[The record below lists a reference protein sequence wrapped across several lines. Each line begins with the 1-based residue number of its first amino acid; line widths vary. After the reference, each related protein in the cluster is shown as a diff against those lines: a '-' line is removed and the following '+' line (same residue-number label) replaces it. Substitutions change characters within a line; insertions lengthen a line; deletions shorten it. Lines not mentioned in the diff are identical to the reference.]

1 MPFSE
6 QKNVLQGNTF
16 SKKKKRSTS
25 SGIGEQSNVNKITI
39 KTLAASSN
47 NATNE
52 LSVMLEGAKLTITNP
67 HLSVDSTKFPDALF
81 KKPTTYSKQILK
93 VENGKNLIIP
103 PYKITRKSD
112 GQQRS
117 VPLSNF
123 SFTISYE
130 KVVPA
135 PDVDEIFKK
144 SYADIQFRNLR
155 TFSGDVYKAKIFTKE
170 KGSQG
175 DFEKIADVVLDA
187 QNQLVDKTGAT
198 GFEHIGLFYTSSIID
213 NSWVSS
219 SNQSS
224 ASINNTFIAA
234 GALLSGS
241 NEENGS
247 DFTFV
252 TSGSY
257 DLQRNEDFI
266 VSFDTYFFKENK
278 KDSDGNI
285 TKQAELEVFLTGSA
299 ISPNSTGSE
308 YSLGV
313 VDNTFEGMK
322 NKNDGQINNVF
333 NYFKTHNKRVSLP
346 NTKLGF
352 RVKSGRFVI
361 ANVSLEPF
369 AEKNFNPQSFR
380 TLIPMPKP
388 VKRGQR
394 FDFFT
399 EFYDYNNNKADF
411 EAQTS
416 ASIVFDGA
424 PQIIADGVD
433 ALLTGSVFL
442 GSVTGSGI
450 ELHGGSAYMRS
461 LGYDGFNDTI
471 SNNVG
476 GFLIF
481 SGSVSQSMG
490 TTENYEGVGLE
501 IVDAHG
507 DTDRFLKFR
516 TNPSE
521 FTVQTDQF
529 FFGKE
534 GQFISGS
541 NGNIIISSSNFFL
554 GDDNGA
560 FVSGSNGNIN
570 ISSSNFFLGGGSSFI
585 SGSNGNIEITSSNF
599 HLDND
604 GSVTMAGEI
613 TAEAGGTIGG
623 WDIGTNT
630 ISDLNASGKGIE
642 LKSDASTPIITI
654 KEDSNNKIELFH
666 TTTNNF
672 GLIGTSGGSV
682 VFRLGSTNQI
692 GGFGITATAVSSS
705 NNNLILKNS
714 GQITGSTVLFSGGKI
729 GGFDLTS
736 NSISSSNNNLR
747 LKDNG
752 QITGSDV
759 LFDGGDI
766 GGFSI
771 TNNSISSSNNKL
783 RLKDSGQITG
793 SDVLFSGGEIG
804 GFLITDNTIETSD
817 FVSGLKGIRL
827 STANNGSIEAEEAK
841 IRGTL
846 KTTVFEKESVNAVGG
861 QLIVANSTAITG
873 SDVAKTDT
881 TMSVENVTGFAPD
894 EILLIKKVSG
904 SGFSTEYVQVI
915 SSSLDFNSDTNF
927 QGKLMVSRSFGSSAT
942 YNPSLHSGSITT
954 TTATG
959 STYTPGQVIV
969 STGKVNTGFIKLNA
983 NPNDSATPFIDIV
996 ERTGSGVFDVDLK
1009 ARLGDLSGLS
1019 SGLVGSS
1026 PGFGLFSENVFLTGK
1041 ITATSGEIGGFGISD
1056 NSVSSSNNNII
1067 LRDSGQ
1073 LTASNFLFSGGRI
1086 TSGVTIEG
1094 TVSADTILTPA
1105 TQSGGGANTIEFA
1118 SSSID
1123 ANGNA
1128 RFRSGSIGGLKIDTG
1143 SLFIGTGVHGNS
1155 NTSFFVNA
1163 DGQFSLKDKL
1173 VWDGSSL
1180 SIDGTISVGSMNGAV
1195 SGAAQIATDIS
1206 GSSVSA
1212 SNSATTTGEKGISD
1226 AGLASSQAA
1235 AAQNAVDTLETQL
1248 LLTSDG
1254 VKLLDNSNVAVAN
1267 FGTNV
1272 IIGTTGSNEENVF
1285 IDSDSVDVR
1294 SGTDVLSSFG
1304 STTTIG
1310 STSTEHMKISGS
1322 GLEFKSGSVSKFQ
1335 IHRGGVQIGSSG
1347 GGISFDLNGN
1357 ATFNGSIAIG
1367 SMNGSVSSS
1376 AQISAD
1382 ISGSAVSGASAA
1394 MGTAATGVSGSAA
1407 ASADAA
1413 TGIANAATAQAAVDE
1428 IETQLVLTNDG
1439 VKLLNDSSVAVANF
1453 GTTLVIG
1460 TTGSNEENVLIDND
1474 SVDIRSGTSALAS
1487 FGSTTTIGDTSG
1499 EHISIDANSIDI
1511 KTAANVTVMSA
1522 SADGIE
1528 MSGSI
1533 KAGAGEIGGWTI
1545 NSAHLQG
1552 GPVKLDRAGQIQ
1564 VTGSTFQGSDEKEV
1578 IASISG
1584 SRGNLAEGAV
1594 FLIEREG
1601 IINSAANV
1609 PILRINTSQSYD
1621 DPTDYTNN
1629 VDKKAMSMTFA
1640 DGSNTGGNAKATGSR
1655 TVSGSGGADSWGGP
1669 IFFKADSSSELD
1681 DFELATSMAS
1691 NEMMDSG
1698 EPNNVVELTFDELQ
1712 VRFTDLD
1719 GGSNKAQFQYKIQ
1732 VFQGDT
1738 NASASSELVSEF
1750 RFSDVLTQGVNS
1762 GLNIPPVTLNKQF
1775 FFLQLTG
1782 TGYDEINST
1791 HEDGNVFQVHGG
1803 DGQQGTATP
1812 IQGTQ
1817 FLPKV
1822 RLNGLG
1828 FQTYAGANQ
1837 HVTFGADNKVVGDM
1851 YVRKTSTATRGNMF
1865 VQGSVAIGGLA
1876 IDADNELFVDGNI
1889 AATGNITAFF
1899 TSDERLKNNVVRI
1912 EDGLSIINQLRP
1924 IEFEWDEK
1932 SPFYHDKFRDYGL
1945 IAQEVEK
1952 VLPNIVGE
1960 MKDGYK
1966 GIKYEKIIPFLVDSI
1981 QQLTKRVEELEG
1993 K

>member
-1 MPFSE
+1 MPFNE

-16 SKKKKRSTS
+16 SKKKKKSTS

-52 LSVMLEGAKLTITNP
+52 LSVMLEGAKLTITDP
-67 HLSVDSTKFPDALF
+67 HLSVDSAKFPDALF

-103 PYKITRKSD
+103 PYKITRRSD

-135 PDVDEIFKK
+135 PDVDEVFKK

-224 ASINNTFIAA
+224 ASINNTYIAA

-257 DLQRNEDFI
+257 DLQRNEDYI

-278 KDSDGNI
+278 KDSNGDT

-299 ISPNSTGSE
+299 ISPSSTGSE

-394 FDFFT
+394 FDFFA

-424 PQIIADGVD
+424 PQIIADGTD
-433 ALLTGSVFL
+433 AVLTGSVFL
-442 GSVTGSGI
+442 GSTQGQGI

-461 LGYDGFNDTI
+461 LGYNGFDRTI
-471 SNNVG
+471 GENLG
-476 GFLIF
+476 GFMIF
-481 SGSVSQSMG
+481 SGSVSQSIN
-490 TTENYEGVGLE
+490 TSQSYDGVGLE

-541 NGNIIISSSNFFL
+541 NGNIVISSSNFFL
-554 GDDNGA
+554 GDDNAA
-560 FVSGSNGNIN
+560 FISGSNGNIN

-604 GSVTMAGEI
+604 GSVTMQGTI

-623 WDIGTNT
+623 FTINSDNLTATNFV
-630 ISDLNASGKGIE
+630 LN
-642 LKSDASTPIITI
+642 
-654 KEDSNNKIELFH
+654 
-666 TTTNNF
+666 TTDKALT
-672 GLIGTSGGSV
+672 
-682 VFRLGSTNQI
+682 LGSGNSVFIADADDGIQLGHATFASAPFSVTPAGVLKAEAGEI
-692 GGFGITATAVSSS
+692 GGFGLGATTISSS
-705 NNNLILKNS
+705 NNNLILKDS

-894 EILLIKKVSG
+894 EILLIKKISG

-1056 NSVSSSNNNII
+1056 NSVSSSNDNII

-1086 TSGVTIEG
+1086 TSDVTIEG
-1094 TVSADTILTPA
+1094 SVSANSILTPS
-1105 TQSGGGANTIEFA
+1105 TIGGAA
-1118 SSSID
+1118 SNVGNASASID

-1128 RFRSGSIGGLKIDTG
+1128 VFRSGSIGGLRIDTG

-1163 DGQFSLKDKL
+1163 DGKFSLKDKL
-1173 VWDGSSL
+1173 VWDGSNL
-1180 SIDGTISVGSMNGAV
+1180 SVNGTITLGASSDLSSTDFYSDVNSFSGSAQNNLNTLGEHTSSMN
-1195 SGAAQIATDIS
+1195 TRT
-1206 GSSVSA
+1206 GSL
-1212 SNSATTTGEKGISD
+1212 D
-1226 AGLASSQAA
+1226 
-1235 AAQNAVDTLETQL
+1235 DLETQVVISNDGMDL
-1248 LLTSDG
+1248 LNANTNELVSSFRTNIHLNRG
-1254 VKLLDNSNVAVAN
+1254 NVV
-1267 FGTNV
+1267 
-1272 IIGTTGSNEENVF
+1272 IGTTGSNEENVL

-1310 STSTEHMKISGS
+1310 NTSTEHMKISGS

-1367 SMNGSVSSS
+1367 SMNGAASGSSQLPEIATAQSSS
-1376 AQISAD
+1376 DSA
-1382 ISGSAVSGASAA
+1382 
-1394 MGTAATGVSGSAA
+1394 TATGEQGIS
-1407 ASADAA
+1407 DAA
-1413 TGIANAATAQAAVDE
+1413 TADTKATNAQNAVDTL
-1428 IETQLVLTNDG
+1428 ETQLVLTNDG
-1439 VKLLNDSSVAVANF
+1439 VKLLNNSSVAVANF

-1460 TTGSNEENVLIDND
+1460 TTGSNEENVLIDSD

-1552 GPVKLDRAGQIQ
+1552 GSVKLDRAGLIQI
-1564 VTGSTFQGSDEKEV
+1564 TGSTFQGTDEKEV
-1578 IASISG
+1578 VAKISG
-1584 SRGNLAEGAV
+1584 SRGNLGDGAAI
-1594 FLIEREG
+1594 LIEREG
-1601 IINSAANV
+1601 IINGAANV
-1609 PILRINTSQSYD
+1609 PVLRLNTSQSYD

-1629 VDKKAMSMTFA
+1629 VDKKAMTMTFA

-1655 TVSGSGGADSWGGP
+1655 AVSGSYGADSWGGP
-1669 IFFKADSSSELD
+1669 IFFKADSSSDLT

-1712 VRFTDLD
+1712 VRFKDLIAT
-1719 GGSNKAQFQYKIQ
+1719 GSNKAQFQYKIQ
-1732 VFQGDT
+1732 VFQNDT

-1791 HEDGNVFQVHGG
+1791 HGDGNTFEVHGG

-1851 YVRKTSTATRGNMF
+1851 FVRKTSTATRGNMF

-1912 EDGLSIINQLRP
+1912 EDGLSIVNQLRP

-1932 SPFYHDKFRDYGL
+1932 SPFYHDKFKDYGL

-1966 GIKYEKIIPFLVDSI
+1966 GIKYEKIIPFLIDSI
-1981 QQLTKRVEELEG
+1981 QQLTKRVEELED

>member
-1 MPFSE
+1 MPFNE
-6 QKNVLQGNTF
+6 EKNVLQGNTF
-16 SKKKKRSTS
+16 SKKKKKSTS

-52 LSVMLEGAKLTITNP
+52 LSVMLEGAKLTITDP
-67 HLSVDSTKFPDALF
+67 HLSVDSAKFPDALF

-103 PYKITRKSD
+103 PYKITRRSD

-135 PDVDEIFKK
+135 PDVDEVFKK

-224 ASINNTFIAA
+224 ASINNTYIAA

-257 DLQRNEDFI
+257 DLQRNEDYI

-278 KDSDGNI
+278 KDSNGDT

-299 ISPNSTGSE
+299 ISPSSTGSE

-424 PQIIADGVD
+424 PQIIADGTD
-433 ALLTGSVFL
+433 AVLTGSVFL
-442 GSVTGSGI
+442 GSTQGQGI

-461 LGYDGFNDTI
+461 LGYNGFDRTI
-471 SNNVG
+471 GENLG
-476 GFLIF
+476 GFMIF
-481 SGSVSQSMG
+481 SGSVSQSIN
-490 TTENYEGVGLE
+490 TSQSYDGVGLE

-541 NGNIIISSSNFFL
+541 NGNIVISSSNFFL
-554 GDDNGA
+554 GDDNAA
-560 FVSGSNGNIN
+560 FISGSNGNIN

-894 EILLIKKVSG
+894 EILLIKKISG

-1143 SLFIGTGVHGNS
+1143 SLFIGTGEHGDS

-1195 SGAAQIATDIS
+1195 SGAAQIAADIS

-1310 STSTEHMKISGS
+1310 NTSTEHMKISGS

-1376 AQISAD
+1376 AQIAAD

-1439 VKLLNDSSVAVANF
+1439 VKLLNNSSVAVANF

-1533 KAGAGEIGGWTI
+1533 KAGSGEIGGWTI
-1545 NSAHLQG
+1545 GSSTLTGGSVPLDSAGTVNATGQTAATSKTTTAQLSGSNSDGSSLTIKRQNIDNSAEIDIIK
-1552 GPVKLDRAGQIQ
+1552 VNTDQ
-1564 VTGSTFQGSDEKEV
+1564 VYGDE
-1578 IASISG
+1578 
-1584 SRGNLAEGAV
+1584 
-1594 FLIEREG
+1594 
-1601 IINSAANV
+1601 
-1609 PILRINTSQSYD
+1609 
-1621 DPTDYTNN
+1621 TDYTTNK
-1629 VDKKAMSMTFA
+1629 DKVAMTM
-1640 DGSNTGGNAKATGSR
+1640 TGGSGAQLSAQQ
-1655 TVSGSGGADSWGGP
+1655 TVSGSDGADAWNGS
-1669 IFFKADSSSELD
+1669 IFIRADSSSDLD
-1681 DFELATSMAS
+1681 EVELATSMAS
-1691 NEMMDSG
+1691 NEMLDSG
-1698 EPNNVVELTFDELQ
+1698 EANNVVELSFSNFL
-1712 VRFTDLD
+1712 VSFTDLD
-1719 GGSNKAQFQYKIQ
+1719 GGTNKAQFQYKLEL
-1732 VFQGDT
+1732 FQNDT
-1738 NASASSELVSEF
+1738 NASASAELVSSY
-1750 RFSDVLTQGVNS
+1750 RFSDVLTQAQTS
-1762 GLNIPPVTLNKQF
+1762 GLNIPNAIINKRF

-1791 HEDGNVFQVHGG
+1791 HADGNVFKLQYSG
-1803 DGQQGTATP
+1803 TP
-1812 IQGTQ
+1812 IAGTR

-1822 RLNGLG
+1822 NVTGLG
-1828 FQTYAGANQ
+1828 FQTFAGANQ
-1837 HVTFGADNKVVGDM
+1837 HVTFGADNKIVGDM
-1851 YVRKTSTATRGNMF
+1851 YIRKTSAASRGNMF
-1865 VQGSVAIGGLA
+1865 VQGNMAVGGLA
-1876 IDADNELFVDGNI
+1876 IDDDNELFVDGNI

-1912 EDGLSIINQLRP
+1912 EDGLSIVNQLRP
-1924 IEFEWDEK
+1924 VSFEWDEK
-1932 SPFYHDKFRDYGL
+1932 SPYYHDKFRDYGL

-1952 VLPNIVGE
+1952 VLPNVVGH

-1966 GIKYEKIIPFLVDSI
+1966 GIKYEKIIPFLIDSI
-1981 QQLTKRVEELEG
+1981 QQLTKRVEELED

>member
-1 MPFSE
+1 MPFNE
-6 QKNVLQGNTF
+6 EKNVLQGNTF
-16 SKKKKRSTS
+16 SKKKKKSTS

-52 LSVMLEGAKLTITNP
+52 LSVMLEGAKLTITDP
-67 HLSVDSTKFPDALF
+67 HLSVDSAKFPDALF

-103 PYKITRKSD
+103 PYKITRRSD

-135 PDVDEIFKK
+135 PDVDEVFKK

-224 ASINNTFIAA
+224 ASINNTYIAA

-257 DLQRNEDFI
+257 DLQRNEDYI

-278 KDSDGNI
+278 KDSNGDT

-299 ISPNSTGSE
+299 ISPSSTGSE

-424 PQIIADGVD
+424 PQIIADGTD
-433 ALLTGSVFL
+433 AVLTGSVFL
-442 GSVTGSGI
+442 GSTQGQGI

-461 LGYDGFNDTI
+461 LGYNGFDRTI
-471 SNNVG
+471 GENLG
-476 GFLIF
+476 GFMIF
-481 SGSVSQSMG
+481 SGSVSQSIN
-490 TTENYEGVGLE
+490 TSQSYDGVGLE

-541 NGNIIISSSNFFL
+541 NGNIVISSSNFFL
-554 GDDNGA
+554 GDDNAA
-560 FVSGSNGNIN
+560 FISGSNGNIN

-894 EILLIKKVSG
+894 EILLIKKISG

-1143 SLFIGTGVHGNS
+1143 SLFIGTGEHGDS

-1195 SGAAQIATDIS
+1195 SGAAQIAADIS

-1310 STSTEHMKISGS
+1310 NTSTEHMKISGS

-1376 AQISAD
+1376 AQIAAD

-1439 VKLLNDSSVAVANF
+1439 VKLLNNSSVAVANF

-1533 KAGAGEIGGWTI
+1533 KAGSGEIGGWTI
-1545 NSAHLQG
+1545 GSSTLTGGSVTLDSAGTVNATGQTAATSKTTTAQLSGSNSDGSSLTIKRQNIDNSAEIDIIK
-1552 GPVKLDRAGQIQ
+1552 VNTDQ
-1564 VTGSTFQGSDEKEV
+1564 VYGDE
-1578 IASISG
+1578 
-1584 SRGNLAEGAV
+1584 
-1594 FLIEREG
+1594 
-1601 IINSAANV
+1601 
-1609 PILRINTSQSYD
+1609 
-1621 DPTDYTNN
+1621 TDYTTNK
-1629 VDKKAMSMTFA
+1629 DKVAMTM
-1640 DGSNTGGNAKATGSR
+1640 TGGSGAQLSAQQ
-1655 TVSGSGGADSWGGP
+1655 TVSGSDGADAWNGS
-1669 IFFKADSSSELD
+1669 IFIRADSSSDLD
-1681 DFELATSMAS
+1681 EVELATSMAS
-1691 NEMMDSG
+1691 NEMLDSG
-1698 EPNNVVELTFDELQ
+1698 EANNVVELSFSNFL
-1712 VRFTDLD
+1712 VSFTDLD
-1719 GGSNKAQFQYKIQ
+1719 GGTNKAQFQYKLEL
-1732 VFQGDT
+1732 FQNDT
-1738 NASASSELVSEF
+1738 NASASAELVSSY
-1750 RFSDVLTQGVNS
+1750 RFSDVLTQAQTS
-1762 GLNIPPVTLNKQF
+1762 GLNIPNAIINKRF

-1791 HEDGNVFQVHGG
+1791 HADGNVFKLQYSG
-1803 DGQQGTATP
+1803 TP
-1812 IQGTQ
+1812 IAGTR

-1822 RLNGLG
+1822 NVTGLG
-1828 FQTYAGANQ
+1828 FQTFAGANQ
-1837 HVTFGADNKVVGDM
+1837 HVTFGADNKIVGDM
-1851 YVRKTSTATRGNMF
+1851 YIRKTSAATRGNMF
-1865 VQGSVAIGGLA
+1865 VQGNMAVGGLA
-1876 IDADNELFVDGNI
+1876 IDDDNELFVDGNI

-1912 EDGLSIINQLRP
+1912 EDGLSIVNQLRP
-1924 IEFEWDEK
+1924 VSFEWDEK
-1932 SPFYHDKFRDYGL
+1932 SPYYHDKFRDYGL

-1952 VLPNIVGE
+1952 VLPNVVGH

-1966 GIKYEKIIPFLVDSI
+1966 GIKYEKIIPFLIDSI
-1981 QQLTKRVEELEG
+1981 QQLTKRVEELED